1 MKREGEGGVGVRWRH
16 LQFVNGIIAV
26 QAARSRLPPRR
37 LGINWIDKI
46 DEQRLQ
52 DCWIAVVP
60 ALTFLMKNVLLS
72 GQRVVG
78 TALKAGKT
86 FRGTSKN
93 YFKRF
98 SGKNLWQNH
107 SKVLGKVKKKKWKQQ
122 SGIHH

>member
-1 MKREGEGGVGVRWRH
+1 MKREGRGSDVRWRH

-26 QAARSRLPPRR
+26 QEARSRLPPR

-72 GQRVVG
+72 GQRVVA

-93 YFKRF
+93 YFKGF
-98 SGKNLWQNH
+98 SGK
-107 SKVLGKVKKKKWKQQ
+107 SCGKTTAKCCAKV
-122 SGIHH
+122 